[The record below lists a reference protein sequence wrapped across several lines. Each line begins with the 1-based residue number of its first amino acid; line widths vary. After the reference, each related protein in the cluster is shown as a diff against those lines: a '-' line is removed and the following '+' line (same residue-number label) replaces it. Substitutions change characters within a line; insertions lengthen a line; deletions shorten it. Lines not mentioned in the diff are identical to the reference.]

1 MKSVSSVVEELI
13 KQKPYIEEALSQD
26 LINISSLARVLQ
38 GEIEA
43 TLKKE
48 VREGAIIMA
57 IKRIHPVLQF
67 ELENKIQQTIK
78 LLGDITVRSN
88 LVKYT
93 FKNSPTMTVRQS
105 RLLDHMGD
113 EGKDI
118 FYTFSQGVYETTII
132 ISNVVENKV
141 DNYFMSESLISKN
154 TNLASITVRLP
165 AENSGCSGLYY
176 YIFKKVAW
184 EGINLLEVVSTTNE
198 FTLIVTQEDV
208 DKAFS
213 VIKKLNKA

>member
-26 LINISSLARVLQ
+26 LINISSLSRMLQ
-38 GEIEA
+38 ADIEKE
-43 TLKKE
+43 LKKE

-67 ELENKIQQTIK
+67 ELENKILQTVR

-165 AENSGCSGLYY
+165 AEKSGCSGLYY

>member
-67 ELENKIQQTIK
+67 EYYRPFKSGKIHI
-78 LLGDITVRSN
+78 
-88 LVKYT
+88 
-93 FKNSPTMTVRQS
+93 
-105 RLLDHMGD
+105 
-113 EGKDI
+113 
-118 FYTFSQGVYETTII
+118 
-132 ISNVVENKV
+132 
-141 DNYFMSESLISKN
+141 
-154 TNLASITVRLP
+154 
-165 AENSGCSGLYY
+165 
-176 YIFKKVAW
+176 
-184 EGINLLEVVSTTNE
+184 
-198 FTLIVTQEDV
+198 
-208 DKAFS
+208 
-213 VIKKLNKA
+213 

>member
-26 LINISSLARVLQ
+26 LINISSLSRMLQ
-38 GEIEA
+38 ADIEKE
-43 TLKKE
+43 LKKE

-67 ELENKIQQTIK
+67 ELENKILQTVR
-78 LLGDITVRSN
+78 LMGDITVRSN

-154 TNLASITVRLP
+154 TNLSSITVRLP

>member
-165 AENSGCSGLYY
+165 AENSGCSGLY
-176 YIFKKVAW
+176 
-184 EGINLLEVVSTTNE
+184 
-198 FTLIVTQEDV
+198 
-208 DKAFS
+208 
-213 VIKKLNKA
+213 

>member
-26 LINISSLARVLQ
+26 LINISSLSRMLQ
-38 GEIEA
+38 PDIEKE
-43 TLKKE
+43 LKKE

-67 ELENKIQQTIK
+67 ELENKILQTVR

-141 DNYFMSESLISKN
+141 DNYFTSESLISKN
-154 TNLASITVRLP
+154 INLASITVRLP